1 MLKLSREQFYKN
13 HFSEIIK
20 YIQPY
25 NSVLHITS
33 NLSENKYNQGNYDTL
48 NIDSTKDLYDFL
60 QNINVNLSIVSD
72 RNPAHE
78 SIPRIEI
85 PEIL

>member
-1 MLKLSREQFYKN
+1 MSYHETK
-13 HFSEIIK
+13 I
-20 YIQPY
+20 
-25 NSVLHITS
+25 V
-33 NLSENKYNQGNYDTL
+33 
-48 NIDSTKDLYDFL
+48 IDSTKDLYDFL